1 MKSIDV
7 VSSAVSNTF
16 RSKTRTLLTVLAI
29 FIGAFTLTITSG
41 LGTGINRYIAD
52 TVAAI
57 GAEDVMTVSR
67 TPADAQSNTD
77 GPREYDAGQVT
88 SSSNVPGPGP
98 ERSTVDP
105 ITPERL
111 NELAGID
118 GVLAVQPNKTVS
130 VDYVQ
135 HDGGTKYQ
143 VGIGGF
149 VTGQALQLAAG
160 TQLDQSASQLQVALP
175 VSFTESLGYT
185 DNEDA
190 IGSTVDFGLTAA
202 NGSTHTVT
210 ATVVAVTEAGLGATG
225 GSNAI
230 PNAALIDQLSALQG
244 EGLTGAAA
252 TSYASATV
260 WFDAANFTPED
271 VTALQ
276 DRLTAAGYD
285 STTVAD
291 QLGTFQSVI
300 DAIVLV
306 LNAFAVISL
315 LAAGFGIVNT
325 LLMSV
330 QERTREIGL
339 MKAVGMGGGKVF
351 GLFSLEAVF
360 IGFLGSAIG
369 VGIGMIAGTLVGNAL
384 GSSLFADLVGLN
396 LIAFDPVS
404 VTVIILI
411 VMGIALLA
419 GTLPAARAA
428 RADPIESLRYE

>member
-1 MKSIDV
+1 MKGIDV
-7 VSSAVSNTF
+7 VSSAVNNTF

-41 LGTGINRYIAD
+41 LGTGIKRYIAD

-88 SSSNVPGPGP
+88 SSSNVPSGPGQ

-111 NELAGID
+111 DELAGID

-130 VDYVQ
+130 VDYVR

-160 TQLDQSASQLQVALP
+160 TQLDQSASQPQIALP
-175 VSFTESLGYT
+175 ASFTESLGYT

-225 GSNAI
+225 GNAI
-230 PNAALIDQLSALQG
+230 PNTALIDQMSALQG

-260 WFDAANFTPED
+260 WFDAANSTPED

-339 MKAVGMGGGKVF
+339 MKAMGMGGGKVF

-384 GSSLFADLVGLN
+384 GSSLFADLAGLN
-396 LIAFDPVS
+396 LIAFDPLS
-404 VTVIILI
+404 ITVIILI

-419 GTLPAARAA
+419 GTVPAARAA